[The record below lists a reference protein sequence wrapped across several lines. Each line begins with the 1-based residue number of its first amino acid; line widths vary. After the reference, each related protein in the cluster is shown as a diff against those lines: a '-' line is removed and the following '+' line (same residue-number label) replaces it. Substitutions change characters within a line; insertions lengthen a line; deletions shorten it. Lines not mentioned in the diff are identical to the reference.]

1 VPTDRIALAGCRVT
15 RPPAAGDR
23 VEVVAA
29 APVRRHFPPR
39 LSTTLGICLKYG
51 PAHEVTADGR
61 RLVYPADTICV
72 RAPGCVWSSGPSTV
86 GFLSV
91 DVSPAAWDKA
101 GFEASMA
108 FLPPSALPDFARHAR
123 ALADA
128 DSPLCADEITARL
141 MGRLAELGVLDV
153 LGGDVPPPPRAPPPQ
168 AARRTVARAREYLHA
183 HLDGQPTLD
192 ELAQAAGANKFV
204 LLRQFRRALD
214 TTPHAY
220 MVMLRIER
228 ARELLAHG
236 MSPSDAA
243 ASAGFSDQSHMGRWF
258 RRICGVTPA
267 TYARHTEVNRVPDT
281 HGRG

>member
-15 RPPAAGDR
+15 RPPVAGDR

-72 RAPGCVWSSGPSTV
+72 RAPGCVWSTGSTTV

-91 DVSPAAWDKA
+91 DVSPAGWEEA

-108 FLPPSALPDFARHAR
+108 FLPPSALPDFARQAL

-128 DSPLCADEITARL
+128 DSALGADEITARL
-141 MGRLAELGVLDV
+141 MSRLAELGVLGSD
-153 LGGDVPPPPRAPPPQ
+153 APPPQ
-168 AARRTVARAREYLHA
+168 PPSLQAARRAVARAREYLHA

-204 LLRQFRRALD
+204 LLRQFRRALH

>member
-15 RPPAAGDR
+15 RPPVAGDR

-91 DVSPAAWDKA
+91 DVSPAGWEEA

-108 FLPPSALPDFARHAR
+108 FLPRSALPDFARQAR

-128 DSPLCADEITARL
+128 DSPLGADEVTARL
-141 MGRLAELGVLDV
+141 MSRLARLGVLGSDA
-153 LGGDVPPPPRAPPPQ
+153 PQPPRAPPPQ
-168 AARRTVARAREYLHA
+168 AARRAVARAREYLHA

-192 ELAQAAGANKFV
+192 ELARPPAPTSSSCCDSSAAPWTP
-204 LLRQFRRALD
+204 RR
-214 TTPHAY
+214 TPT
-220 MVMLRIER
+220 
-228 ARELLAHG
+228 
-236 MSPSDAA
+236 
-243 ASAGFSDQSHMGRWF
+243 W
-258 RRICGVTPA
+258 
-267 TYARHTEVNRVPDT
+267 
-281 HGRG
+281 